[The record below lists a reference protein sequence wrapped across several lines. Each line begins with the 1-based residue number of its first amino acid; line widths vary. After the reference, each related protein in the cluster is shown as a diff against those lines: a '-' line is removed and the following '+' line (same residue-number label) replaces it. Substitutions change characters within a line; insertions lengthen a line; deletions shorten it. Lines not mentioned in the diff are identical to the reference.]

1 MTTKTIL
8 KKFSNFNKEYFEN
21 ANKFSIQIEKHIN
34 KTIIK
39 AKTELLKELCND
51 YEFEYKELYKKY
63 VTPYKKKQKER
74 IKYDTI
80 DTISDTEDEEI
91 KKNLKKQK
99 PEVVLE
105 RVEIDDKICYIDN
118 QEGGRILNQKAEKI
132 GEIKNGKY
140 LIYS

>member
-8 KKFSNFNKEYFEN
+8 KKFSNFNKEYIDN

-34 KTIIK
+34 KALIK

-51 YEFEYKELYKKY
+51 YELEYKELYKKY